1 MTRAR
6 SRLWRLTDEDGWP
19 EGLVIEHVT
28 PVSGDGRFVAAL
40 VLAGRA
46 TGLPEMQLTLPG
58 APISGGDVALWTL
71 EDGDSRS
78 WSAVD
83 DLFAA
88 EPTDEQFALDA
99 RSGRVVFGDGEH
111 GRVPPIGAWILC
123 RYSMTAAEAGNLANP
138 GTWRIGGGRRPRQRS
153 PDRGPTLLTSRGGL
167 RRFKR

>member
-1 MTRAR
+1 MEFVVREGVTPPAGQEPTPGQVQ
-6 SRLWRLTDEDGWP
+6 RLALEFDDEGAITSLAVTDEDGWP
-19 EGLVIEHVT
+19 EGLVIEHLT
-28 PVSGDGRFVAAL
+28 PVSGEGRFVAGL

-111 GRVPPIGAWILC
+111 GRVPPIGARILC
-123 RYSMTAAEAGNLANP
+123 RYS
-138 GTWRIGGGRRPRQRS
+138 
-153 PDRGPTLLTSRGGL
+153 
-167 RRFKR
+167 